1 MNPDQNLIESTMV
14 EPLPCLR
21 DVVTV
26 PYGLEPYEQRP
37 GVVIDV
43 VPQPHIEDGSRYRV
57 EFRDGSTAWYW
68 AHEITVDASPF
79 DREAVIADLIA
90 ARSSLFHAIGRT
102 ERHDVL
108 HSKLGAAFDVL
119 SVACRTYLGTDLCLA
134 ADEAENG
141 EAAS

>member
-1 MNPDQNLIESTMV
+1 MNPDLIESTMV

-37 GVVIDV
+37 GGVIDV
-43 VPQPHIEDGSRYRV
+43 VPQSHIEDGSRY
-57 EFRDGSTAWYW
+57 RDGSTAWYW
-68 AHEITVDASPF
+68 AHEITADAEPF
-79 DREAVIADLIA
+79 DRAAVIADLIA

-108 HSKLGAAFDVL
+108 HSKLGAVFDVL
-119 SVACRTYLGTDLCLA
+119 SAAVRTYLGTDLCLA